1 MKAELVDFV
10 GGKATCEFLEADVL
24 GSAGINMF
32 WMEVV
37 AAVAALAVLPGG
49 WIKSLLVVGVF
60 GVGPVVSF
68 GG

>member
-1 MKAELVDFV
+1 MKAGLLDFV

-24 GSAGINMF
+24 GSAGINVF
-32 WMEVV
+32 WMEVLATG
-37 AAVAALAVLPGG
+37 AAWAVLPGG

-60 GVGPVVSF
+60 GIGPVVSF